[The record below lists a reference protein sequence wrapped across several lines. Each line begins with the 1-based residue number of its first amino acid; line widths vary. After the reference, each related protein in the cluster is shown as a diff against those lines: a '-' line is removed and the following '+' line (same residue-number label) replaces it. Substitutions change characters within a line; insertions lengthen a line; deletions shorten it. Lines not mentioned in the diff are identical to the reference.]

1 MGYAAGST
9 VVVIVPVGFALA
21 WWTSDVLRKPSRDT
35 AAAAG
40 ASDRDAVGTTPPAR
54 GFHAVPLALAFVFV
68 EIPLLLPSE
77 TRFLHQ
83 LHTPFVVLEAAG
95 FAGVIIAS
103 LVFPAFAFAAY
114 GDEFKGE
121 SGLRKGL
128 SAGAWVIACSVPAWF
143 LHADDELTAVA
154 VAVVTCVFYAM
165 LGRVAMPP
173 AAVPDPSGPSSISS
187 LVKA

>member
-40 ASDRDAVGTTPPAR
+40 ASDRDAVGTTPRAR

-68 EIPLLLPSE
+68 EILLLLPSE